1 MKYSTQLSIG
11 GFLFFMIWYGLELD
25 PLYLLFT
32 HTAAIGA
39 MICKLIE
46 NKIKEQESKLSEP
59 NLNLQGIKE
68 VNVTQNPKGDSS
80 VELVG
85 DFHAVERVK
94 SFALGLLKQEQDHE
108 KTKS

>member
-11 GFLFFMIWYGLELD
+11 VFLFFMIWYGLELD

-46 NKIKEQESKLSEP
+46 NKIKEQE
-59 NLNLQGIKE
+59 
-68 VNVTQNPKGDSS
+68 
-80 VELVG
+80 
-85 DFHAVERVK
+85 
-94 SFALGLLKQEQDHE
+94 
-108 KTKS
+108 

>member
-11 GFLFFMIWYGLELD
+11 SFLFFMIWYGLELN

-46 NKIKEQESKLSEP
+46 KQQE
-59 NLNLQGIKE
+59 N
-68 VNVTQNPKGDSS
+68 
-80 VELVG
+80 
-85 DFHAVERVK
+85 
-94 SFALGLLKQEQDHE
+94 
-108 KTKS
+108 